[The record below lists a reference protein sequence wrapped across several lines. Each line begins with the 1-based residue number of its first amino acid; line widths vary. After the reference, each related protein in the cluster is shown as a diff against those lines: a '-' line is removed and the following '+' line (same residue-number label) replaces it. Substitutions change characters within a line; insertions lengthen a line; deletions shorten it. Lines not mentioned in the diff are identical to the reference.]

1 MRLSHTRAPIT
12 RVALVTV
19 AATALAVTL
28 GAQSRPLASSGP
40 AIVSAG
46 ALEKLLPAPTGWTR
60 IRTNKDLITLT
71 ETCSYSYADA
81 LYTNGAMKVRIT
93 LADTAA
99 DPSSLAVLA
108 TMVTSF
114 PDDYSGRI
122 PPATTIKR
130 MPFNDAPAALRW
142 DTAVSEGEF
151 VVVFEKRFVAKAE
164 GTSLDT
170 ADTLRSLVEQINLKA
185 LGELGK

>member
-1 MRLSHTRAPIT
+1 MRLSHAPALIT

-19 AATALAVTL
+19 AAAALAVTL
-28 GAQSRPLASSGP
+28 TAQSRPAATP
-40 AIVSAG
+40 SAATVAAA

-60 IRTNKDLITLT
+60 VRTNRDLISLS

-108 TMVTSF
+108 TIVTSF

-122 PPATTIKR
+122 PPATTITR
-130 MPFNDAPAALRW
+130 LAFNSAPAALRW
-142 DTAVSEGEF
+142 DTALNEGEF
-151 VVVFEKRFVAKAE
+151 VVVVDKRFVAKAE
-164 GTSLDT
+164 GSGLD
-170 ADTLRSLVEQINLKA
+170 ASDTLRGLVEQVNLKA
-185 LGELGK
+185 LAGLVH